1 MSTTRTESK
10 TLAPLHQIF
19 DDRWGAGESLR
30 LRVPS
35 MWGDP
40 QAREFLGRLEHTAG
54 SPGTMRAFTDS
65 LIDIDVR
72 AVFPTISVPT
82 LLIHAT
88 DHMTDARFVE
98 RDGEH
103 ARFDLD
109 QFVGEIESLRVSRR
123 SRARARS
130 SCRALSPTSPP
141 GRASPSRTRATT
153 SSQAFPGA
161 GVFSP

>member
-1 MSTTRTESK
+1 
-10 TLAPLHQIF
+10 
-19 DDRWGAGESLR
+19 
-30 LRVPS
+30 

-40 QAREFLGRLEHTAG
+40 QAREFLVRLEHTAG

-72 AVFPTISVPT
+72 AVLPTISVPT

-103 ARFDLD
+103 RRFDLD
-109 QFVGEIESLRVSRR
+109 QFVGEIESLRVAAVAGAGQVLVSRTVTDL
-123 SRARARS
+123 AARS
-130 SCRALSPTSPP
+130 
-141 GRASPSRTRATT
+141 GI
-153 SSQAFPGA
+153 AFEDQGDHELK
-161 GVFSP
+161 GVPRSWRLFAVSA

>member
-1 MSTTRTESK
+1 
-10 TLAPLHQIF
+10 
-19 DDRWGAGESLR
+19 
-30 LRVPS
+30 

-72 AVFPTISVPT
+72 AVLPTISVPT

-88 DHMTDARFVE
+88 DGQPVPIADGRWLADHMTDERFVE

-123 SRARARS
+123 SRARAKS
-130 SCRALSPTSPP
+130 SCRALSPISPP
-141 GRASPSRTRATT
+141 GRASPSRTRVTT
-153 SSQAFPGA
+153 SSKAFPGA
-161 GVFSP
+161 GVSSP